1 MMPHRGSA
9 VARLLD
15 ALNPWGAVARA
26 RAEAR
31 AAEERLREGLDALPT
46 GVVFL
51 DSELRY
57 ILWNKA
63 YGEIY
68 HRSADLFRVGRPLPE
83 TLRIGVERG
92 DYPAALG
99 REEEWLAER
108 LALLR
113 NPTAERHEQQILDGR
128 WVMIEERSTAEGGI
142 IGLRVDITDMKA
154 QAAALQA
161 ALDKAEAAGRA
172 KAEFL
177 ANMSHELRTPLNG
190 VIGLAQVL
198 ARSHLDERQ
207 AEWTGEILASAERLN
222 GLLKDLF
229 DFNRLE
235 AGRIDIQRF
244 AFRPADVV
252 RSAAQPFMAQA
263 GAKGLAF
270 DLDIAPGAEAD
281 ASGDPERLAQIL
293 AQLLSNA
300 VKFTNEGR
308 VSVSLN
314 AETGKEVTVWRLAVC
329 DTGVGFDASQ
339 AERLFTGFEM
349 GDASAT
355 REHGGTGLGLAI
367 SQRLA
372 MLMGGRIEA
381 WGEPGKGA
389 RFTLTAPMPAP
400 VTPIDVAERPL
411 RVLLA
416 DDNAT
421 NRKVVELILDAVG
434 AEVESV
440 ENGAEA
446 VAEAELNPFDL
457 ILMDLQMP
465 VMDGL
470 TAIREIRQA
479 EATGGLPRR
488 PIIVLSAN
496 SAPADLAASRLAGA
510 DGHLGKPIR
519 AEVLLNALAETLDRT
534 DQSWPVQPKSGA

>member
-1 MMPHRGSA
+1 MMAHRRSA
-9 VARLLD
+9 IARLVD

-31 AAEERLREGLDALPT
+31 AAEQRLREALDALPT

-51 DSELRY
+51 DAELRY

-68 HRSADLFRVGRPLPE
+68 HRSADLFRVGRALPE

-99 REEEWLAER
+99 REEAWLAER

-113 NPTAERHEQQILDGR
+113 HPTAERHEQQILDGR

-198 ARSHLDERQ
+198 ARSRLDERQ
-207 AEWTGEILASAERLN
+207 AEWAAEILASAERLN

-235 AGRIDIQRF
+235 AGRIDIQRY
-244 AFRPADVV
+244 AFKPADVV
-252 RSAAQPFMAQA
+252 RSAAHPFMAQA
-263 GAKGLAF
+263 AAKGLAF
-270 DLDIAPGAEAD
+270 DLDIAPNAEAE
-281 ASGDPERLAQIL
+281 ASGDPDRLSQIL

-308 VSVSLN
+308 IGVSLG
-314 AETGKEVTVWRLAVC
+314 AEAGNQSALWRLEVL

-339 AERLFTGFEM
+339 AERLFAGFEM

-389 RFTLTAPMPAP
+389 RFTLTVPLPEPA
-400 VTPIDVAERPL
+400 TPIDVAADRPL

-416 DDNAT
+416 DDNPT

-479 EATGGLPRR
+479 EATGGHPRR

-496 SAPADLAASRLAGA
+496 SAPSDLAASRLAGA

-519 AEVLLNALAETLDRT
+519 AEVLLNALAETLDRAEP
-534 DQSWPVQPKSGA
+534 DA